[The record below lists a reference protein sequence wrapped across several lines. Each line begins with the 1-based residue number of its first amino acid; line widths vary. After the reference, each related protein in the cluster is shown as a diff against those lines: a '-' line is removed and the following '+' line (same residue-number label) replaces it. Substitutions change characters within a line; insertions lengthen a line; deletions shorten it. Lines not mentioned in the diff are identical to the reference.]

1 MQWLQNS
8 INLKVNSKTDNELF
22 SIRGLL
28 GQPTALEKGDLVRL
42 GFDQTGESLMKT
54 MWCSGTNE
62 RNKKEGEF
70 PLGSLYILPTLSKP
84 SQDILVKN
92 KTRLYNPRF

>member
-1 MQWLQNS
+1 MLSPQSSISLQVIIIVIFKGVLS
-8 INLKVNSKTDNELF
+8 FVLY
-22 SIRGLL
+22 L

-42 GFDQTGESLMKT
+42 GFDQTGETLMKT

-70 PLGSLYILPTLSKP
+70 PLDSLYILPTLSKP
-84 SQDILVKN
+84 SQDILV
-92 KTRLYNPRF
+92 Y